1 MNGARILPLGQLV
14 IKNKNDSQ
22 IAIVFI
28 FADIFLSNS
37 RIGSKALLN
46 AHRLDSILG
55 EQMSKVH
62 HVVKE
67 AEEQCWPWEI
77 KHPVPFEKQTDQNIV
92 QIQDDH

>member
-46 AHRLDSILG
+46 AHRLDSIL
-55 EQMSKVH
+55 
-62 HVVKE
+62 
-67 AEEQCWPWEI
+67 W
-77 KHPVPFEKQTDQNIV
+77 
-92 QIQDDH
+92 